1 MKKITTF
8 ADLKDIKGR
17 NFNRM
22 IYNQLTHLNKKV
34 FTFLGLSLVFS
45 LVFLSNLHAQTIVN
59 SPLSYIGM
67 GELYSPESPSNTMM
81 GGIGVSNS
89 NGIYSNQINP
99 ALLARNH
106 YTMFEVGVNT
116 ELKNMQDYRQRQQ
129 SFGGNY
135 QSFNLTIPVIPT
147 RWTMSLGVR
156 PYSSV
161 NYETRS
167 YRRLN
172 VLGVDS
178 LLYSYKGQGGV
189 SKLSISNGVRI
200 GKDFYL
206 GLETGFLFGAVN
218 RNVGTQNLSDGQFYK
233 IQLENQINYSDFTFK
248 AGAAYRKILK
258 NDIVLNVGAT
268 MDLSAKLNATGVKR
282 FATYDLGGLNI
293 INSDTLKSAIAI
305 TQQLP
310 VSTRLGL
317 SVERLAHWMVGV
329 DYVRTDWSK
338 VDNNLGR
345 STVLPVSQQISIGAE
360 YTPDFES
367 ISNYFKRVTYRIGV
381 SQTSTPYDFAGNGLY
396 AKDQSLSLGLA
407 LPLRNFLNYVNVSY
421 QIGKRGTLAD
431 NSLEEQYHRVVIGL
445 TLGDIWF
452 RKLKI
457 D

>member
-1 MKKITTF
+1 
-8 ADLKDIKGR
+8 
-17 NFNRM
+17 M

-34 FTFLGLSLVFS
+34 FVSLGLVLVFFAS
-45 LVFLSNLHAQTIVN
+45 CLPSTSAQTIVN

-67 GELYSPESPSNTMM
+67 GELYTPETPSNSMM

-99 ALLARNH
+99 ALLVRNQ
-106 YTMFEVGVNT
+106 YTMFEVGINA

-129 SFGGNY
+129 ALGGNY
-135 QSFNLTIPVIPT
+135 QSVNLTVPVLPN
-147 RWTMSLGVR
+147 RWTMSFGVR
-156 PYSSV
+156 PYSTV

-178 LLYSYKGQGGV
+178 LLYSYKGEGGV
-189 SKLSISNGVRI
+189 SKLSIANGVRI
-200 GKDFYL
+200 GKELYV
-206 GLETGFLFGAVN
+206 GLEMGFLFGAVN

-233 IQLENQINYSDFTFK
+233 IQLENQSRYSDFTFK
-248 AGAAYRKILK
+248 AGAAWRKVLK
-258 NDIVLNVGAT
+258 GDVVLNAGAT
-268 MDLSAKLNATGVKR
+268 LDLSPRLNSTLVKR
-282 FATYDLGGLNI
+282 FVTYDLGGLNI
-293 INSDTLKSAIAI
+293 INSDTLSKSQSI

-310 VSTRLGL
+310 VSTRLGV

-345 STVLPVSQQISIGAE
+345 SAVLPVSQQVSIGAE

-367 ISNYFKRVTYRIGV
+367 ISNFFKRVTYRVGV
-381 SQTSTPYDFAGNGLY
+381 SQTTTPYDFAGNGQY
-396 AKDQSLSLGLA
+396 AKDQSLSLGVA
-407 LPLRNFLNYVNVSY
+407 LPLRNFLNYINVSY
-421 QIGKRGTLAD
+421 QIGKRGSLTD
-431 NSLEEQYHRVVIGL
+431 NRLEEQYHRVVVGL

-452 RKLKI
+452 RKVKI

>member
-34 FTFLGLSLVFS
+34 LASFVLFVAFFAAFLP
-45 LVFLSNLHAQTIVN
+45 NTYAQTIVN

-67 GELYSPESPSNTMM
+67 GELYTPETPSNSMM

-99 ALLARNH
+99 ALLVRNH
-106 YTMFEVGVNT
+106 YTMFEAGINV
-116 ELKNMQDYRQRQQ
+116 ELKDMQDYRQRQQ
-129 SFGGNY
+129 VLGGNY
-135 QSFNLTIPVIPT
+135 QSVNLTVPVIPT
-147 RWTMSLGVR
+147 RWTMSFGVR
-156 PYSSV
+156 PYSTV

-178 LLYSYKGQGGV
+178 LLYSYKGEGGV
-189 SKLSISNGVRI
+189 SKLTFSNGVRL
-200 GKDFYL
+200 GKEVYL
-206 GLETGFLFGAVN
+206 GLEMGFLFGAVN

-233 IQLENQINYSDFTFK
+233 IQLENQSNYNDFTFK
-248 AGAAYRKILK
+248 AGAAWRKVLK
-258 NDIVLNVGAT
+258 NDYVLNLGAT
-268 MDLSAKLNATGVKR
+268 MDLSPSLSGSLMKR
-282 FATYDLGGLNI
+282 FVTYDLGGLNV
-293 INSDTLKSAIAI
+293 INSDTLAKSEAF

-310 VSTRLGL
+310 VSTRVGF

-345 STVLPVSQQISIGAE
+345 SKVLPVSEQISIGAE

-367 ISNYFKRVTYRIGV
+367 ISNFFKRVTYRVGV
-381 SQTSTPYDFAGNGLY
+381 SQTTTPYDFAGNSKY
-396 AKDQSLSLGLA
+396 ARDQNLSFGAA
-407 LPLRNFLNYVNVSY
+407 LPLRNFLNYVNISY
-421 QIGKRGTLAD
+421 QIGKRGILAD
-431 NSLEEQYHRVVIGL
+431 NMLEEQYHRVVIGL

-452 RKLKI
+452 RKIKI